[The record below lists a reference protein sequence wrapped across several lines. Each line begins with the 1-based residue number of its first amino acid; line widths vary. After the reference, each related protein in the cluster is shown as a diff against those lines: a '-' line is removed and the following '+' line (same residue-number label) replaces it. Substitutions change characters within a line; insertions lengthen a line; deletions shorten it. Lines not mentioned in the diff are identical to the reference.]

1 MAKINR
7 FDGNLKAFASE
18 QQTNER
24 TLFGQVTIANDL
36 TSQVNAE
43 FLRGW
48 GIVGPSDQPS
58 LQDFNA
64 AMYTHGQLLAYLH
77 QMGVAEY
84 NAAQEYFIGS
94 VTQTGGV
101 LYMSLTDANIGN
113 TPSSSPANWK
123 AFTADQATEIALGL
137 VKIATQA
144 QTNTGTDDATAVTP
158 KKLSAA
164 TQGQKH
170 TAFTTT
176 GTATAQVLTPA
187 PAITA
192 YAAAQRFNVTFNI
205 ASGANPTINVS
216 GQGAKFL
223 KQYDSSG
230 AKVAAV
236 FVSGHVSDIV
246 YDVTDFILMDQLP
259 VATANLVGVRGAALN
274 LKVSATGTD
283 SVITITADELQ
294 VENAAGQYITL
305 RNVSCTASFAVAGAG
320 GLAVGAANSQV
331 AATLYYIH
339 VIWDGAAPKG
349 WITTDVNPAAALPGV
364 FTHRARVSRAFTD
377 ATANKF
383 PLNYTQLGRHGQYRV
398 GGNVA
403 GLPKLISGTSGNP
416 VTPSWTAVPLAPYLA
431 PTDEA
436 VYLSLYNQGA
446 ATQTVAAPSNAYGA
460 VNSATNM
467 PMCNISN
474 SASNSNQNNFLM
486 RLIPESANVYY
497 ASNATVSHLSAF
509 GWDDSI

>member
-1 MAKINR
+1 MFPINGPGATVDNK
-7 FDGNLKAFASE
+7 FTEGDLIAGVPATVVTANFMNDVQAELLNILTAAGITPA
-18 QQTNER
+18 QATP
-24 TLFGQVTIANDL
+24 TQVL
-36 TSQVNAE
+36 
-43 FLRGW
+43 
-48 GIVGPSDQPS
+48 
-58 LQDFNA
+58 A
-64 AMYTHGQLLAYLH
+64 AMQVLAQL
-77 QMGVAEY
+77 QSGVS
-84 NAAQEYFIGS
+84 FS
-94 VTQTGGV
+94 
-101 LYMSLTDANIGN
+101 
-113 TPSSSPANWK
+113 
-123 AFTADQATEIALGL
+123 
-137 VKIATQA
+137 
-144 QTNTGTDDATAVTP
+144 
-158 KKLSAA
+158 
-164 TQGQKH
+164 
-170 TAFTTT
+170 TT
-176 GTATAQVLTPA
+176 GTATAQVLTPT
-187 PAITA
+187 PAIQA
-192 YAAAQRFNVTFNI
+192 YSTRQRFNVIFNI
-205 ASGANPTINVS
+205 DSGANPTINIS
-216 GQGAKFL
+216 AKGAKSL

-236 FVSGHVSDIV
+236 FKAGQSGDIF
-246 YDVTDFILMDQLP
+246 YDGTDVVLLDPLP
-259 VATANLVGVRGAALN
+259 TAGSSVVGVRGAALN

-283 SVITITADELQ
+283 SVVTITADELQ

-339 VIWDGAAPKG
+339 VIWDGTAPKG

-364 FTHRARVSRAFTD
+364 FTHRARVSRTFTD
-377 ATANKF
+377 ATASKF

-486 RLIPESANVYY
+486 RVIPESANVYY